1 MCEFFFEVSMILLL
15 ECLALMLLLT
25 FLTMLNGLH
34 LSLKFT
40 IELVADNKIPFTG
53 IEIIN
58 NGIELET
65 CVYWKPINTS
75 TGLLLHFQSHV
86 DKHYRTCLLKT
97 MLYRAYALSSRT
109 EAFNE
114 ECAKLCP
121 IFCLLDYS
129 IGLINSTINIFVQNI
144 TTKPEMK
151 TE

>member
-1 MCEFFFEVSMILLL
+1 MILLL

-40 IELVADNKIPFTG
+40 IELAADNKIPFTV
-53 IEIIN
+53 IEIIK

-65 CVYWKPINTS
+65 RVYRKPIN

-86 DKHYRTCLLKT
+86 KKHYRTHLLKT
-97 MLYRAYALSSRT
+97 MLHRAYALSSRT

-121 IFCLLDYS
+121 IFCLLDYP

>member
-1 MCEFFFEVSMILLL
+1 MLLL
-15 ECLALMLLLT
+15 EWLALMLLLT

-40 IELVADNKIPFTG
+40 LELAAGNKIPFTG
-53 IEIIN
+53 IEIIK

-65 CVYWKPINTS
+65 CVYRKPIN
-75 TGLLLHFQSHV
+75 TGLLLHFQTHV
-86 DKHYRTCLLKT
+86 DKHYRTRLLKI
-97 MLYRAYALSSRT
+97 MLHRAYALSSRT

-114 ECAKLCP
+114 ECAKLRP
-121 IFCLLDYS
+121 IFCLLDYP

>member
-40 IELVADNKIPFTG
+40 IELAADNKIPFTG
-53 IEIIN
+53 IEIIK

-65 CVYWKPINTS
+65 RVYRKPIN
-75 TGLLLHFQSHV
+75 TGLLLHFQTHV
-86 DKHYRTCLLKT
+86 DKHYRTRLLKT
-97 MLYRAYALSSRT
+97 MLQRAYALSSRK

-114 ECAKLCP
+114 ERAKLRP
-121 IFCLLDYS
+121 IFCLLDYP

-144 TTKPEMK
+144 TSKPEMK

>member
-1 MCEFFFEVSMILLL
+1 MTLLL

-40 IELVADNKIPFTG
+40 IELASDNKIPFTG
-53 IEIIN
+53 IEIIK

-65 CVYWKPINTS
+65 RVYRKPIN

-86 DKHYRTCLLKT
+86 DKHCRTCLLKT
-97 MLYRAYALSSRT
+97 MLHQAYALSSRT
-109 EAFNE
+109 EAFNG

-144 TTKPEMK
+144 ATRPEMK

>member
-1 MCEFFFEVSMILLL
+1 MILLL

-34 LSLKFT
+34 LGLKFT
-40 IELVADNKIPFTG
+40 IELAADNKIPFTG
-53 IEIIN
+53 IEIIK

-65 CVYWKPINTS
+65 PVYRKPIN
-75 TGLLLHFQSHV
+75 TGLLLHFQTHV
-86 DKHYRTCLLKT
+86 DKHYRTRLLKT
-97 MLYRAYALSSRT
+97 MLHRAYALSSRT

-114 ECAKLCP
+114 ECAKLRP
-121 IFCLLDYS
+121 IFCLLDYP